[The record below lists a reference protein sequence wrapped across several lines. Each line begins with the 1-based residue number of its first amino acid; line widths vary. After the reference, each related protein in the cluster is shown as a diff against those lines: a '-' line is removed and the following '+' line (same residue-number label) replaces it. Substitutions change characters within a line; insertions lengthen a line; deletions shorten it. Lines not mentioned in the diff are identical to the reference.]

1 MARAWSIYRY
11 NMARVWTSLIRYA
24 TYSWLGGSRVHDVK
38 VLSRGNHPFCGL
50 KGAIMEEE
58 SKLVS
63 RLQKEVARCVV
74 IKQHSHLVGHVNAIR
89 IFPHLVSSQVF
100 EPDFRQE
107 LDYERTDKD
116 KMMLLLRELIRNPME
131 GWFKEFV
138 GALSKFPHYQSVVDS
153 LLEGSYV

>member
-1 MARAWSIYRY
+1 
-11 NMARVWTSLIRYA
+11 
-24 TYSWLGGSRVHDVK
+24 
-38 VLSRGNHPFCGL
+38 
-50 KGAIMEEE
+50 MEEE

-63 RLQKEVARCVV
+63 RLQKEAARCVV
-74 IKQHSHLVGHVNAIR
+74 IKQHGHLVGHVNAVR

-116 KMMLLLRELIRNPME
+116 KMMLLLRELLRNPME

-138 GALSKFPHYQSVVDS
+138 GALSKFPQYQSIVDS
-153 LLEGSYV
+153 LLEGSYVWLIRTYHVRTQALDHARYTEL